1 MRAPVRFV
9 ITFNKFDLIPPENIL
24 VQKNGIMCIK
34 DQLSFVFID
43 FIIMINT
50 DYIHQNKRMQ
60 RNVKLIDNQR
70 RTYTAPIFKSSKK

>member
-9 ITFNKFDLIPPENIL
+9 ITFNKFDFIPPENIL

-43 FIIMINT
+43 FVIMVYI
-50 DYIHQNKRMQ
+50 DYVYQNKRMQ
-60 RNVKLIDNQR
+60 RNVKLINNQR
-70 RTYTAPIFKSSKK
+70 RTFFQ